1 MTTKTI
7 PSNVEQFTER
17 IQDWRTADVTVD
29 RTLHVV
35 RNVALTASK
44 SKNGYHYSEQALRD
58 AVVLYENK
66 PVFLDHASNLSRPF
80 DRSTRDLV
88 GSIINPRF
96 EKGRIRADI
105 QTLDTESGRTFIA
118 LAESDSPAVGMSH
131 VVLAERGRDKSV
143 VERIHDVVSV
153 DAVVFPATAST
164 FRESLQHD
172 PSFSLPGSFEATL
185 ASIDHRLPDHVRRL
199 QEDEFFQVRR
209 IGLFSDQ
216 VVIETQRNADSPT
229 ELSVVDWSIQ
239 DGDVVL
245 GDTLTPISSEAIQD
259 GSWLA
264 EKCEQK
270 KEFGDRTD
278 PFSAEQSEAIQE
290 KLDQLTAERDELR
303 RCVDRFEHEH
313 TEAEKQREIER
324 LLEEAELPAEIVTN
338 VFRNQLFRA
347 TDKAA
352 RQELISERRNLMRQL
367 SRQSPMSRER
377 IDGNTLELSDAAIVS
392 VIQKRRAAVLAGV
405 G

>member
-1 MTTKTI
+1 MTTTSI

-29 RTLHVV
+29 RTMHVV

-44 SKNGYHYSEQALRD
+44 SKNGYHYSPEALRE

-96 EKGRIRADI
+96 EEGRIRADI

-143 VERIHDVVSV
+143 VEKIHDVVSV

-164 FRESLQHD
+164 FRESLQQG
-172 PSFSLPGSFEATL
+172 SISAIPGSIEATL
-185 ASIDHRLPDHVRRL
+185 ASIDQALPNHVRRV
-199 QEDEFFQVRR
+199 QGEEFFQVRR
-209 IGLFSDQ
+209 IGLYSDQ
-216 VVIETQRNADSPT
+216 VLIETERNDDAST

-245 GDTLTPISSEAIQD
+245 GEKLTPITSAAIRD

-264 EKCEQK
+264 QKCEQEREAGNGK
-270 KEFGDRTD
+270 DSL
-278 PFSAEQSEAIQE
+278 SADQIDAFQADIN
-290 KLDQLTAERDELR
+290 QLTAERDELR
-303 RCVDRFEHEH
+303 RCVDRFEREH
-313 TEAEKQREIER
+313 RESEKQREIEQ
-324 LLEEAELPAEIVTN
+324 LLEEAELPAEIVTD
-338 VFRNQLFRA
+338 VFRKQLFWA
-347 TDKAA
+347 SDEAA
-352 RQELISERRNLMRQL
+352 RQELISERRNLM
-367 SRQSPMSRER
+367 
-377 IDGNTLELSDAAIVS
+377 
-392 VIQKRRAAVLAGV
+392 
-405 G
+405 